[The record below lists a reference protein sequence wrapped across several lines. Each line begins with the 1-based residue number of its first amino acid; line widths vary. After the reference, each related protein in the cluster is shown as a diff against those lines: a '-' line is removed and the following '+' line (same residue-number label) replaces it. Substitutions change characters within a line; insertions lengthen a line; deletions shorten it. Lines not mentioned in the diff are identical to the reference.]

1 MQRVPIG
8 LDLDNGNG
16 LCVSR
21 FRYEVFQTFVMDHE
35 SEDLIDFVLITEM
48 GFFVLLLRLGLP
60 S

>member
-1 MQRVPIG
+1 MRKSPNRLG
-8 LDLDNGNG
+8 FWNR
-16 LCVSR
+16 CVSR
-21 FRYEVFQTFVMDHE
+21 FRYEDFQTFVIDHE

>member
-1 MQRVPIG
+1 MG
-8 LDLDNGNG
+8 T
-16 LCVSR
+16 
-21 FRYEVFQTFVMDHE
+21 VFVCPDFVMRTFRRVIDHE